1 MTKNESFEILAIA
14 NSEFHGSEISLCQ
27 NVSSEIPFVRRQRI
41 PLWLHTHTYIPDR
54 LHILRL
60 TIHYW
65 LDGCISIVWFNIALR
80 LYILFCSKS

>member
-41 PLWLHTHTYIPDR
+41 PLWLHTQPYIEAHTHIHSRSFTHSSFDHTLLVRR
-54 LHILRL
+54 LHFYRL
-60 TIHYW
+60 
-65 LDGCISIVWFNIALR
+65 V
-80 LYILFCSKS
+80 